1 MIDCNGGG
9 IGTGWRN
16 YYRGSL
22 LSVLLRY
29 NLHVVMVGRTNRFG
43 NGNRMVNFQDSRE
56 DIDHILHQCI
66 AAKEIWRRLISIAAS
81 DSFSSLPFR
90 DWMWTNLFDSTFN
103 SGDEEWPARFI
114 ITFWLLW
121 KYRCSFVLD
130 PAMGAWEDII
140 ARGNRLVA
148 ETSRA
153 FCVTVEPCGN
163 RSSDVC
169 WERLPLG
176 WIKVNVD
183 AAVSMVDGSTGIGR
197 CPVLLAELWA
207 IHDGLA
213 QAWMRGYRH
222 VEIEPNSL
230 EVVRLVSSASIE
242 MQEYGLVLSIKRW
255 ISHDWQVRV
264 QHVSHGHNNVA
275 YKLAAKGRRL
285 EFTNSSFV
293 MILGDVED
301 LVAKERERS
310 TPARVRSGNFVDF
323 PYDLGGS

>member
-1 MIDCNGGG
+1 MQMIDCNGGG

-43 NGNRMVNFQDSRE
+43 NGNRMVNFQ
-56 DIDHILHQCI
+56 
-66 AAKEIWRRLISIAAS
+66 
-81 DSFSSLPFR
+81 
-90 DWMWTNLFDSTFN
+90 
-103 SGDEEWPARFI
+103 
-114 ITFWLLW
+114 
-121 KYRCSFVLD
+121 FVLH

-153 FCVTVEPCGN
+153 FCVTVEPC
-163 RSSDVC
+163 
-169 WERLPLG
+169 
-176 WIKVNVD
+176 
-183 AAVSMVDGSTGIGR
+183 GR